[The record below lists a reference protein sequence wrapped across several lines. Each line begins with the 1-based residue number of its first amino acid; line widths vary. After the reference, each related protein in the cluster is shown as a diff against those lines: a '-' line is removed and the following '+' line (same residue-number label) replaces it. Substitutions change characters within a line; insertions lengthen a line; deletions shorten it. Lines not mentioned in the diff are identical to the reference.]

1 MRSLSKEQVTGIIT
15 CAVLGLLALAM
26 WTLVLSPRIATAQEL
41 KTQTEQVETAN
52 ITLVK
57 KHQEILR
64 LGEQAPQ
71 LAQEAQR
78 LFSRMPQSAQLPE
91 VFRQITAAARQAGI
105 SSRNV
110 QVINASIPES
120 VDKTGS
126 AAQPTTAVAKVDL
139 GVHLATMTIEVTVS
153 GSDGQRLVFLSLLRR
168 LDRELLITGANTVSD
183 GAKSNAGT
191 LTVTGTMFVLE
202 SQLPDLVATAQQII
216 QKAQQDA
223 QDSTTAN

>member
-1 MRSLSKEQVTGIIT
+1 MTGIIT

-139 GVHLATMTIEVTVS
+139 G
-153 GSDGQRLVFLSLLRR
+153 
-168 LDRELLITGANTVSD
+168 
-183 GAKSNAGT
+183 
-191 LTVTGTMFVLE
+191 
-202 SQLPDLVATAQQII
+202 
-216 QKAQQDA
+216 
-223 QDSTTAN
+223 

>member
-1 MRSLSKEQVTGIIT
+1 MQVTVIIACT
-15 CAVLGLLALAM
+15 A
-26 WTLVLSPRIATAQEL
+26 LVLLSFTLWSLVLAPRIATAQEL
-41 KTQTEQVETAN
+41 KAQTEQVESAN
-52 ITLVK
+52 IALVK
-57 KHQEILR
+57 KHQEILA

-71 LAQEAQR
+71 LAQEAQH

-91 VFRQITAAARQAGI
+91 VFRQINVAARQAGI

-120 VDKTGS
+120 VDK
-126 AAQPTTAVAKVDL
+126 AAGAPQPTTGVSAVDL

-153 GSDGQRLVFLSLLRR
+153 GSDRQRLVFQSLLRK
-168 LDRELLITGANTVSD
+168 LDRQLLITGANTVSD
-183 GAKSNAGT
+183 GPKTTTGT

-223 QDSTTAN
+223 SASAPTDSFSN